1 MPYTLHYHPLSSYCM
16 KVVTAL
22 YESGTPFTPK
32 LVNLGDAAERAA
44 LLKLWPIGKFPVL
57 CDEDGGL
64 IIPESTIIIEHLAQ
78 HHPAAAALVPPSDPK
93 LALRVRA
100 QDRFYDLHVHHHMQM
115 IVGDRLRP
123 AESKD
128 PFGVAQARTK
138 LGTAYDMIERDM
150 AAKIWAT
157 GDSFTMADCAA
168 SPALFYANK
177 VLPFGE
183 THPHLARYFDRLSE
197 RPSYKR
203 VLDEAKP
210 YLKFFPKE

>member
-1 MPYTLHYHPLSSYCM
+1 MSYTLHYHPLSSYCQ
-16 KVVTAL
+16 KVIVAL
-22 YESGTPFTPK
+22 YESDTPFTPK

-44 LLKLWPIGKFPVL
+44 FLKLWPIGKFPVL
-57 CDEDGGL
+57 CDEDGEL
-64 IIPESTIIIEHLAQ
+64 TIPESTIIIEHLAQ
-78 HHPAAAALVPPSDPK
+78 HHPAAAALVPSDPK

-150 AAKIWAT
+150 ASKTWAA

-177 VLPFGE
+177 VLPFGA
-183 THPHLARYFDRLSE
+183 THPHLAGYFDRLSE
-197 RPSYKR
+197 RPSFKR
-203 VLDEAKP
+203 VLEEAKP